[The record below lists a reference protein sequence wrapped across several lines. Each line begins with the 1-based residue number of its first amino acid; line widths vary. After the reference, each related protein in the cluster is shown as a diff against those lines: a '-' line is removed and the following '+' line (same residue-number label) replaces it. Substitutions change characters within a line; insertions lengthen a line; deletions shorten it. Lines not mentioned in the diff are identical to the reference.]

1 MSRGGGGICQ
11 NMILYYTGGGGA
23 SQNMILYYAM
33 WGEGGGGKSKYD
45 FVLCNVRG
53 GGGTNLILLDTWGG

>member
-1 MSRGGGGICQ
+1 
-11 NMILYYTGGGGA
+11 MILYYTGGGRGKPKYDFV
-23 SQNMILYYAM
+23 LCDV
-33 WGEGGGGKSKYD
+33 GGGGKSKYD

>member
-1 MSRGGGGICQ
+1 MSKYDFVLYGGR
-11 NMILYYTGGGGA
+11 
-23 SQNMILYYAM
+23 
-33 WGEGGGGKSKYD
+33 GGGKSKYD

>member
-1 MSRGGGGICQ
+1 
-11 NMILYYTGGGGA
+11 MILYYRGGRGGKPKYDFV
-23 SQNMILYYAM
+23 LCDV
-33 WGEGGGGKSKYD
+33 GGGGKSKYD

>member
-1 MSRGGGGICQ
+1 MGGGGDMSKYDFVLCDV
-11 NMILYYTGGGGA
+11 
-23 SQNMILYYAM
+23 
-33 WGEGGGGKSKYD
+33 GGGGKSKYD

>member
-1 MSRGGGGICQ
+1 
-11 NMILYYTGGGGA
+11 MILYYTGGGGGV

>member
-1 MSRGGGGICQ
+1 MSKYDFVLYGGRGGKSKYDFVLCDV
-11 NMILYYTGGGGA
+11 
-23 SQNMILYYAM
+23 
-33 WGEGGGGKSKYD
+33 GGGGKSKYD